1 MSFQRTRPIDAL
13 QRIMTSFKHFE
24 KKLDKLQNDVKTHG
38 QTLSDL
44 RNMVT
49 TLSAGTL
56 ASADGK
62 TDDNWRPGRKTT
74 AIQHD
79 EKPSVD
85 TITKSR
91 RKNAIQPLPNK
102 LKAKNMANQKT
113 KTPVISPIKVRV
125 HNCTDVNTK
134 DVGCVG
140 SKHTERLRKVEAPRK
155 ATIIRSQKAIE
166 NKRSKMAK

>member
-56 ASADGK
+56 ASADGRS
-62 TDDNWRPGRKTT
+62 DDNWRSGRKTT
-74 AIQHD
+74 AIQH
-79 EKPSVD
+79 EGKASVED
-85 TITKSR
+85 TTRSK
-91 RKNAIQPLPNK
+91 RKNAIRPLPSK
-102 LKAKNMANQKT
+102 LKAKNMTNQKI
-113 KTPVISPIKVRV
+113 KAPIPPIQVRV
-125 HNCTDVNTK
+125 HNCTDVNNK
-134 DVGCVG
+134 AVGGVG
-140 SKHTERLRKVEAPRK
+140 SKHAQRQRKAEAPRK
-155 ATIIRSQKAIE
+155 ATTIRSQKALE
-166 NKRSKMAK
+166 NKRSKMTK